1 MGGWDMFLGCYW
13 TEMEVIAGFLEGS
26 PQNIF
31 CIFLPVQNLH
41 AAYILI
47 PLLNSFLDGSSRIFF
62 ENSCGINSSYGPHT
76 NSQVEKI
83 LVQTISYIKT

>member
-1 MGGWDMFLGCYW
+1 MTYTVLLGL
-13 TEMEVIAGFLEGS
+13 GLGLGLGLEGS

-41 AAYILI
+41 AAHILI

-62 ENSCGINSSYGPHT
+62 E
-76 NSQVEKI
+76 I
-83 LVQTISYIKT
+83 LVV